1 MGGSQPAVTDAISCL
16 VMSCSAEG
24 RRCRARRE
32 GQFSVLSRDPAE
44 MAMGPALFPPPVY
57 EGPTNNAGAYT
68 PPAPADLEEAKAL
81 LERCLPRDE

>member
-1 MGGSQPAVTDAISCL
+1 
-16 VMSCSAEG
+16 
-24 RRCRARRE
+24 
-32 GQFSVLSRDPAE
+32 VLARDPAE
-44 MAMGPALFPPPVY
+44 RTPGPALFAAPSAY